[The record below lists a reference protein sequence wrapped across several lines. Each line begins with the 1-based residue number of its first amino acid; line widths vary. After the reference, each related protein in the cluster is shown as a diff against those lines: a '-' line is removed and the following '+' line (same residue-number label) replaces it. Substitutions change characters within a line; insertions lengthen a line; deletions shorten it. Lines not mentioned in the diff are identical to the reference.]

1 MPTWIWILLVLAA
14 YFLGFLSCA
23 ILTAGSDADDWMDGY
38 WAARRDM
45 EREEKTKQREGGG
58 EYTKVDRDTE
68 KWNGT

>member
-1 MPTWIWILLVLAA
+1 MMPTYVWILLVLAA

-45 EREEKTKQREGGG
+45 ERERKKREGGG
-58 EYTKVDRDTE
+58 E
-68 KWNGT
+68 